1 VGNHIDH
8 ARHALAEHTR
18 AMAEAA
24 WSTHTLDDVRHVLLA
39 GSPQT
44 IEDLQGLVMDELEA
58 LLGRLRDG
66 TFNSVLPFWD
76 AERPHIENYCRDR
89 LAEHLEPYLLRFGV
103 RVHSEATMPDAN
115 RCDLLSTIRNTD
127 LPIEIKGQWHSNV
140 WDAACDQLED
150 NYARNY
156 RSEGRGIYLVLWF
169 GHVPRFNPPGAR
181 EYGKPK
187 DASEMLAAIYARS
200 PKTSG
205 ACGPADAQQAPGR
218 HRSSSRTQ

>member
-1 VGNHIDH
+1 
-8 ARHALAEHTR
+8 
-18 AMAEAA
+18 
-24 WSTHTLDDVRHVLLA
+24 VRHVLLA

-58 LLGRLRDG
+58 LQGRLRDG

-127 LPIEIKGQWHSNV
+127 LPIEIKGQWRSNL

-156 RSEGRGIYLVLWF
+156 RSEGRGIYLCSGLVMCRDSIRQAPENMESLRMQ
-169 GHVPRFNPPGAR
+169 V
-181 EYGKPK
+181 
-187 DASEMLAAIYARS
+187 MLAAIYARS